1 MKEAS
6 WGFIV
11 VGNEDENSRTGA
23 STSATL
29 DFMLNLNKD
38 SNSDFYGKIDVNNIG
53 VSGHSQGVILKIIIF
68 SI

>member
-1 MKEAS
+1 MKEDS
-6 WGFIV
+6 STYPLVIMVNG
-11 VGNEDENSRTGA
+11 TGITA